1 MSSQQQRQRHGVRKN
16 MVEGIGG
23 LLAGVAL
30 VVLARSLLKKR
41 AAAPEPPDV
50 VEPAKNAG

>member
-16 MVEGIGG
+16 MVKGIGG

-30 VVLARSLLKKR
+30 VLLARSLFKQR
-41 AAAPEPPDV
+41 TPAPEALST
-50 VEPAKNAG
+50 EPAQNAG

>member
-23 LLAGVAL
+23 LLAGAAL
-30 VVLARSLLKKR
+30 VLLARSLLKKR
-41 AAAPEPPDV
+41 AATPEPHNI
-50 VEPAKNAG
+50 EPAQDAG

>member
-1 MSSQQQRQRHGVRKN
+1 MTSQHQRQRHGVRKN
-16 MVEGIGG
+16 LVEGIGG

-41 AAAPEPPDV
+41 AVAPEAPS
-50 VEPAKNAG
+50 VEPAQGAG

>member
-1 MSSQQQRQRHGVRKN
+1 

-30 VVLARSLLKKR
+30 VLLARSLLKKR
-41 AAAPEPPDV
+41 AAASRAPS
-50 VEPAKNAG
+50 VEAVQGVG

>member
-30 VVLARSLLKKR
+30 VLLARSMFKKR

-50 VEPAKNAG
+50 EPAKNTG

>member
-30 VVLARSLLKKR
+30 VLLARSLLKKR
-41 AAAPEPPDV
+41 EATPEPPNI
-50 VEPAKNAG
+50 EPAQDAG